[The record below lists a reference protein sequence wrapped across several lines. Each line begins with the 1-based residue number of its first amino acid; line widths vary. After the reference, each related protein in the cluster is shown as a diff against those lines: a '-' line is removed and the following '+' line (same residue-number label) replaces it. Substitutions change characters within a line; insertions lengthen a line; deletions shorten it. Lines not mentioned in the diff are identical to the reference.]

1 MENTENQKTTLR
13 QRIENYWYHYRFRTI
28 AAAFII
34 FVVIW
39 GIIMAVGRTGED
51 ITIGY
56 VGEHLYTQEQAEDA
70 GVKLSA
76 CLDLDLDGNGETEI
90 MLVQYQ
96 YLADSQ
102 IKELAA
108 DAEKKGLEFSYY
120 PEVNSH
126 NYELFENELATGNT
140 SVWMVS
146 PEVYEMMDKSMLMP
160 ISEVLGYVPE
170 KGVVDEYAINCMSL
184 PLCCKAVMTLS
195 TNSYL
200 VMRADR
206 QYSFIMGDE
215 RMEAELE
222 DGKALFRAIVEYEQ

>member
-1 MENTENQKTTLR
+1 MENTEKTNMTFRQK
-13 QRIENYWYHYRFRTI
+13 IENYWYHYRFRTI

-70 GVKLSA
+70 GAKLSA
-76 CLDLDLDGNGETEI
+76 YLDLDLDGNGETEI